1 MTQLYSYKGAYPY
14 PLPPDLGNYQIE
26 DFVLAPSKPDILAD
40 EAIEWNGTS
49 WVVRKANV
57 AEIAFKEAEIRLLR
71 NSKLAE
77 SDLYVIRAYEQ
88 GIPVSESIVLYRQA
102 LRDITQQSGFPWDVT
117 WPTLSTS

>member
-14 PLPPDLGNYQIE
+14 PLPNDLDNYQIE
-26 DFVLAPSKPDILAD
+26 DFVLAPGKPDILPD

-102 LRDITQQSGFPWDVT
+102 LRDITQQPGFPWDVT